1 MSKKEVKIIKNLFL
15 AKCSSQ
21 TEVVWKRRNKNIL
34 IDFNFTVKPV
44 GFFILDSESIIDEL
58 ISTEVEFQNFSDF
71 NH

>member
-1 MSKKEVKIIKNLFL
+1 MSKKEVKISKHLFL

-21 TEVVWKRRNKNIL
+21 TKVVWKRRNKNIL

-44 GFFILDSESIIDEL
+44 GFFILNSEL

>member
-1 MSKKEVKIIKNLFL
+1 MSKKKVKIIKNLFL

-21 TEVVWKRRNKNIL
+21 TKVVWKRRNKNIL

-44 GFFILDSESIIDEL
+44 GFFILNSEL

>member
-1 MSKKEVKIIKNLFL
+1 MSKKKVKIIKNLFL
-15 AKCSSQ
+15 AQRSSQ
-21 TEVVWKRRNKNIL
+21 TKVVWKRRNKNIL

-71 NH
+71 DH